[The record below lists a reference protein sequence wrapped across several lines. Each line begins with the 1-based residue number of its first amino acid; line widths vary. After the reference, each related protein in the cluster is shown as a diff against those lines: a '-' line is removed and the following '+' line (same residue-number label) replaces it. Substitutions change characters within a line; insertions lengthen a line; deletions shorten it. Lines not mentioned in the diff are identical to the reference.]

1 MKCVALIFVCI
12 AFHVQQGVGPL
23 RVKRRG
29 VSSCPSFVLHP
40 RKTNGGHTN
49 RINKGHN
56 YKTFLWG
63 YPIYDDSPFKLRRP
77 KIYPN
82 FEYGELRKSQDFDYV
97 ISTNIAQK
105 NYKIPDVGYLYN
117 VEEMGTGR
125 TDDVHT
131 PIDMVFGERD
141 VDPNEVEKIKA
152 VLNIFDQGNGMG
164 ICTLMGAKRGHFA
177 FKYNGYL
184 SHFHGVKNYL
194 RFLINKHYPGAK
206 VTLISEHWI
215 DAIDESVC
223 VRHSNIPFSKIGHQ
237 RRLVFNKYDYIYE
250 NDKNRRIY
258 KAENRS
264 NVWAFHDDPQM
275 LT

>member
-125 TDDVHT
+125 TDDV
-131 PIDMVFGERD
+131 
-141 VDPNEVEKIKA
+141 
-152 VLNIFDQGNGMG
+152 
-164 ICTLMGAKRGHFA
+164 
-177 FKYNGYL
+177 
-184 SHFHGVKNYL
+184 
-194 RFLINKHYPGAK
+194 
-206 VTLISEHWI
+206 
-215 DAIDESVC
+215 
-223 VRHSNIPFSKIGHQ
+223 
-237 RRLVFNKYDYIYE
+237 
-250 NDKNRRIY
+250 
-258 KAENRS
+258 
-264 NVWAFHDDPQM
+264 
-275 LT
+275 

>member
-1 MKCVALIFVCI
+1 MKCVALILVCI
-12 AFHVQQGVGPL
+12 SFHLQQGVGPF

-29 VSSCPSFVLHP
+29 VSACPSFVLHP
-40 RKTNGGHTN
+40 RRASGGIIQ
-49 RINKGHN
+49 RANKSQN
-56 YKTFLWG
+56 SRAFLWG

-131 PIDMVFGERD
+131 PIEMVFGERD
-141 VDPNEVEKIKA
+141 VDPKEVEKIKA
-152 VLNIFDQGNGMG
+152 VLNTFDQGNGMG
-164 ICTLMGAKRGHFA
+164 ICTLMGAKRAHFA

-184 SHFHGVKNYL
+184 SHFHGVKSYL
-194 RFLINKHYPGAK
+194 R
-206 VTLISEHWI
+206 
-215 DAIDESVC
+215 
-223 VRHSNIPFSKIGHQ
+223 
-237 RRLVFNKYDYIYE
+237 
-250 NDKNRRIY
+250 
-258 KAENRS
+258 
-264 NVWAFHDDPQM
+264 
-275 LT
+275 